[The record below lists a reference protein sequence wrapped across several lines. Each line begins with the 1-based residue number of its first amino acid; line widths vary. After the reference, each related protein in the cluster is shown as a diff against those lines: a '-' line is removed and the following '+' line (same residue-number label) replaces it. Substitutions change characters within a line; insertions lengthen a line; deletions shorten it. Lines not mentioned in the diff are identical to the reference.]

1 MSWTLKLE
9 QYFSSTGER
18 AHCLAWAHQRA
29 EMLYSIRRTFIDLP
43 VIVLSS
49 VTGFLSV
56 GSSSMF
62 KGQEMQASMALGGVS
77 LFVSILNTMGSY
89 FGWSRLAEAHRIS
102 AIHYSKLYR
111 FISVEMALPREER
124 ASPSEFLKY
133 TKEQYDRLSEISP
146 LLPDLII
153 KEFKDKFTKES
164 LEHISVP
171 EQMNGLEAI
180 KVYCEKDLETDLEV
194 DLNTKRIE
202 KTYNKQARNISSS
215 NSSHSGTPLTTES
228 LVLDPGGASASSS
241 SSSASKF
248 MPLFPTPPSET
259 FRPTS

>member
-18 AHCLAWAHQRA
+18 AHCLAWSHQRA
-29 EMLYSIRRTFIDLP
+29 EMLYSVRRTFIDLP

-62 KGQEMQASMALGGVS
+62 KGQEMQASMALGAVS

-102 AIHYSKLYR
+102 AIHYAKLYR

-146 LLPDLII
+146 LLPDLVV
-153 KEFKDKFTKES
+153 KEFKEKFTKES

-180 KVYCEKDLETDLEV
+180 KVYCERDLETDLEV

-202 KTYNKQARNISSS
+202 KTYNKQSRSMAAQSPA
-215 NSSHSGTPLTTES
+215 GTPGFDVTTPKDMVSS
-228 LVLDPGGASASSS
+228 L
-241 SSSASKF
+241 KF
-248 MPLFPTPPSET
+248 PEVPSQL
-259 FRPTS
+259 RPTS